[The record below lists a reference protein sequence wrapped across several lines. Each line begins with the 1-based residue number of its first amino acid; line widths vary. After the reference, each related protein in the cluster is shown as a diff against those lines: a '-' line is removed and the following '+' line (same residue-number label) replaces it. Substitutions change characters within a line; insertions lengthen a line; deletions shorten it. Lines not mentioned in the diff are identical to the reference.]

1 MVFLLAGGFVLL
13 VLLLSI
19 MLSKKNKL
27 PADQYLILYLSFAT
41 LQKIY
46 SFAEY
51 SGLLGES
58 YWLLFGRG
66 IYLLHAPFFF
76 LYIFALIRQRSLSL
90 KYYTFLFGPF
100 VIYTVHFFYYYLW
113 VFDSAALS
121 INRGL
126 LFVNGALSWSWFTFV
141 VLFHIIEPVYL
152 ILSYALLKRYRKKLL
167 ESVSDT
173 DRINL
178 NWLNVLL
185 SFWLIEAILLV
196 PVSTLNLIQGWF
208 SIGLMEMLTEGA
220 SMIFFFVVGYYGFKQ
235 TNIFTNLELREASSG
250 KITTGN
256 YERSGLSPQQAK
268 DYHARLLKLME
279 EKKPWLNGELTA
291 GQLSELVGVSVNH
304 LSQILNKEQ
313 HQNFFDF
320 INSYRVSEVIR
331 KMGDIG
337 NSHLTLLA
345 IALDSGFNSKTSFNT
360 VFKKVTNQTPSSY
373 YKSLQRLAPE
383 KAL

>member
-1 MVFLLAGGFVLL
+1 MVFLVAAGFVLL

-27 PADQYLILYLSFAT
+27 FADQYLILYLSFAT

-46 SFAEY
+46 VFAEY

-58 YWLLFGRG
+58 YWMLLGKG
-66 IYLLHAPFFF
+66 IYLLNAPFFF
-76 LYIFALIRQRSLSL
+76 LYIFALTRQRSLPL
-90 KYYTFLFGPF
+90 KYYAFLFGPF
-100 VIYTVHFFYYYLW
+100 VIYTVHFFYYYWW
-113 VFDSAALS
+113 VFETATLS
-121 INRGL
+121 INGGL
-126 LFVNGALSWSWFTFV
+126 LFINGALSWSWLIFV
-141 VLFHIIEPVYL
+141 VLFHIIDPVYL
-152 ILSYALLKRYRKKLL
+152 ILSYALLKRYRKQLL

-185 SFWLIEAILLV
+185 FFWLIPAILLV

-208 SIGLMEMLTEGA
+208 STGLMEMLTEGA
-220 SMIFFFVVGYYGFKQ
+220 SVIFFFVVGYYGFKQ
-235 TNIFTNLELREASSG
+235 TTIFTNLELKETSPG

-268 DYHARLLKLME
+268 DYHIQLLKLME

-291 GQLSELVGVSVNH
+291 GQLSQLVGISVNH

-320 INSYRVSEVIR
+320 INSYRVKEVIR
-331 KMGDIG
+331 KMEDTG

-345 IALDSGFNSKTSFNT
+345 IGLDSGFNSKTSFNT
-360 VFKKVTNQTPSSY
+360 VFKKVTNQTPSNY
-373 YKSLQRLAPE
+373 YKSLR
-383 KAL
+383 